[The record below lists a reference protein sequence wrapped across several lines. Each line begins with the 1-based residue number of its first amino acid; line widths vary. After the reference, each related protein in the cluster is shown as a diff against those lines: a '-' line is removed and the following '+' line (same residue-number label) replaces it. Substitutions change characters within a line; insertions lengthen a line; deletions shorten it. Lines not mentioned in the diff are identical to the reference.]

1 MVQQAVRHLA
11 RKQQHRG
18 ADDVLVGRGVGLP
31 TLEEARLEVRPPG
44 GRPTV
49 FEGER
54 IAGRS
59 IVRFLGT
66 DRPGIYRV
74 FGTNAKGE
82 QHELEELA
90 FAVNLD
96 PRGSDLAPAPP
107 EALPASGT
115 AAAANP
121 DSGRR
126 RVELW
131 HAVAAGLLLL
141 LLIESALVVRRQ

>member
-1 MVQQAVRHLA
+1 M
-11 RKQQHRG
+11 
-18 ADDVLVGRGVGLP
+18 
-31 TLEEARLEVRPPG
+31 TRLEVRPPDG

-59 IVRFLGT
+59 TVRFLGA

-74 FGTNAKGE
+74 LGTDAKGD
-82 QHELEELA
+82 QRELEELA

-96 PRGSDLAPAPP
+96 PRGSDLTPAPP
-107 EALPASGT
+107 TALPASGT
-115 AAAANP
+115 SAGAAEGAGEHQ
-121 DSGRR
+121 D
-126 RVELW
+126 ELW

-141 LLIESALVVRRQ
+141 LLLESVLVLRR